1 MQQQYWMIVLGLV
14 GEPTLS
20 LFWHGF
26 CRRSTSFYGSCRE
39 GAHPSMTAPCA
50 CGIVW
55 GHLADVLLAPGVFN
69 PETWHWRWRSL
80 DLMLTQAHSLDSK
93 CLRAL
98 DMGRSL
104 FCPVS
109 NFLFTSLHAR
119 NIYR

>member
-1 MQQQYWMIVLGLV
+1 MQQQYWLIVLGHV
-14 GEPTLS
+14 GEPTLG
-20 LFWHGF
+20 LFWRGF

-39 GAHPSMTAPCA
+39 GAYPSMTAPCA
-50 CGIVW
+50 RGIVW
-55 GHLADVLLAPGVFN
+55 GRPADVLLAPGVFN
-69 PETWHWRWRSL
+69 PGTWHWRSL

-104 FCPVS
+104 LCPVS
-109 NFLFTSLHAR
+109 NFLVMSLPAC